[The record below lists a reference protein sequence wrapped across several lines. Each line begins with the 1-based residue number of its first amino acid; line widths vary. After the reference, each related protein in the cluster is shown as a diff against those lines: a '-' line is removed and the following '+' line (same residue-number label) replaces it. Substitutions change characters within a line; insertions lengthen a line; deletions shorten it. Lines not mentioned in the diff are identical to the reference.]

1 MRLRWSLRS
10 IRNIDRLRL
19 FLEPKDTEAA
29 ARAVSTIVT
38 GAGLLLSTPHIG
50 RPVPALGA
58 GVREWRIRFGQS
70 GYIVLYRADERE
82 VVILAVRHE
91 REAGYRI

>member
-19 FLEPKDTEAA
+19 FLEPKDPDAAKRA
-29 ARAVSTIVT
+29 ARAISDGVNLLTVT
-38 GAGLLLSTPHIG
+38 PNIG
-50 RPVPALGA
+50 VPVPRLGA
-58 GVREWRIRFGQS
+58 DVREWRIRFGQA
-70 GYIVLYRADERE
+70 GYVVLYQVRTDE
-82 VVILAVRHE
+82 VLILAVRHQ